1 MQSDVGLDLQMSHI
15 FFFLFLK
22 KSIFLLFGKALWSR
36 SYMQLSVQAG
46 GPDCVNS
53 SYILGEKV
61 VFSYTA
67 VARHYR
73 SRVKLDNIKFRDEYL
88 Y

>member
-1 MQSDVGLDLQMSHI
+1 
-15 FFFLFLK
+15 
-22 KSIFLLFGKALWSR
+22 
-36 SYMQLSVQAG
+36 MQLSVQAG

-88 Y
+88 YQVVKLMISQKPYKKTI